1 MKNIRTFTSFMLF
14 ILLQQNLFD
23 IYIKFTIDVRTDVL
37 LHGRR
42 PEVAFSSYQW
52 PHQRWS
58 VRSQTIPQPDAV
70 SVHRRRVLASD
81 ILYPEDGPKFYS
93 RLDLGQGYKVA
104 RGRARWILVW
114 PGADIQRWHVH
125 DEPARYRVE
134 KQTGRRLAGEFKAA
148 SFASAERLC
157 NTYHQS

>member
-52 PHQRWS
+52 PHLRWS

-104 RGRARWILVW
+104 RGRARWILSSSLKPIALFTNCKVGGCYSAW
-114 PGADIQRWHVH
+114 LKVTMA
-125 DEPARYRVE
+125 
-134 KQTGRRLAGEFKAA
+134 TTAA
-148 SFASAERLC
+148 VTLLKKKFMIMVKLF
-157 NTYHQS
+157 